1 MIVSLNIP
9 DDLIA
14 FIGQKATDAKLS
26 RSAWMTALLRRVQSQ
41 ATAPVEWYVQHIAGC
56 LVGFAA
62 RLNLPALPDA
72 LGAFQHCAG
81 VHMPPAAFTARV
93 QAELIRLGMGG
104 ATPVDGPPPA

>member
-1 MIVSLNIP
+1 
-9 DDLIA
+9 
-14 FIGQKATDAKLS
+14 
-26 RSAWMTALLRRVQSQ
+26 
-41 ATAPVEWYVQHIAGC
+41 
-56 LVGFAA
+56 VGFAA

-104 ATPVDGPPPA
+104 ATPVEGPPPA

>member
-1 MIVSLNIP
+1 M
-9 DDLIA
+9 
-14 FIGQKATDAKLS
+14 
-26 RSAWMTALLRRVQSQ
+26 
-41 ATAPVEWYVQHIAGC
+41 AGC

-93 QAELIRLGMGG
+93 QAECIRLGMGG
-104 ATPVDGPPPA
+104 GISFP